1 MVKDYV
7 CVDIETSGVRVKW
20 DKIIEIGAVKVR
32 DSKVVD
38 TFSELINPGL
48 KLSPILRNL
57 RE

>member
-32 DSKVVD
+32 TVRQ
-38 TFSELINPGL
+38 LIL
-48 KLSPILRNL
+48 FRS
-57 RE
+57 

>member
-38 TFSELINPGL
+38 YFFWS
-48 KLSPILRNL
+48 
-57 RE
+57 